1 MSQCKTTP
9 ARFQLR
15 RDAAINWTTKNPTL
29 ASGEIGYELNTNLMK
44 IGDGVTPWVSLQY
57 FPPSSTVTGSVF
69 DGGTPSSTYGSIP
82 ALIDCGGVV

>member
-15 RDAAINWTTKNPTL
+15 RDLSTTWTAANPKL
-29 ASGEIGYELNTNLMK
+29 AQGEMGYELDTGLMK
-44 IGDGVTPWVSLQY
+44 IGDGVNNWNALGY
-57 FPPSSTVTGSVF
+57 FPPQAPLGSIF
-69 DGGTPSSTYGSIP
+69 DGGTPSSTYGVIP